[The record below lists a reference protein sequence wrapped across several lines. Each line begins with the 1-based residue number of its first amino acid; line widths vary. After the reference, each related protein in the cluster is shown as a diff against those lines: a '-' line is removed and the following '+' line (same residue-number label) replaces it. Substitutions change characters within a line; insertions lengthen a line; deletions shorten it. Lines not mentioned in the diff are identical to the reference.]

1 MKSNPTSYL
10 VYLCASFF
18 IFTSVVLGNNEFDA
32 YRLIQFE
39 QAGKLLGSQS
49 ALVNFPAV
57 HYTDNMYWNVAVVH
71 LNDIVD
77 GLIEKILNSKPF
89 GVLIILPTEESKM
102 NEGVKKLWIDVQNVL
117 SSNYLNIP
125 IFFSF
130 ENEENMALYKKLEQS
145 ALNNKGNT
153 QKWK

>member
-1 MKSNPTSYL
+1 M
-10 VYLCASFF
+10 
-18 IFTSVVLGNNEFDA
+18 
-32 YRLIQFE
+32 
-39 QAGKLLGSQS
+39 
-49 ALVNFPAV
+49 
-57 HYTDNMYWNVAVVH
+57 AVVH